1 MLFVRLDAFGSAND
15 LLNKYQGSFV
25 IDEIQKSKPVLNKLK
40 EKYKKEDQG
49 FVFICSNTSL
59 FDESKYKNLLP
70 EYLHFE
76 LSGLSLRELYK
87 VDFNA
92 PFSPTKN
99 YISTREHELI
109 SYENVWV
116 K

>member
-1 MLFVRLDAFGSAND
+1 MLFVRLDAFDSAND

-40 EKYKKEDQG
+40 EKYKNERQG